1 MQRRSEITAL
11 LLCHLIILTKNI
23 SIMKNMKTKFLYLML
38 AMIIATTIVFADE
51 LDQEVEI
58 QLIEVVGVGIIGGDE
73 PLDGPGEAGNNPTD
87 PNQFHATIT
96 GHTLSVTVFNTH
108 TTYML
113 VRNVSGS
120 IILSRQFVGH
130 TTEQLPSGSYSLELI
145 SIGVSYLGDFEVE

>member
-1 MQRRSEITAL
+1 MRRKFLSM
-11 LLCHLIILTKNI
+11 LLCSILAAT
-23 SIMKNMKTKFLYLML
+23 FL
-38 AMIIATTIVFADE
+38 FAE
-51 LDQEVEI
+51 ETEI
-58 QLIEVVGVGIIGGDE
+58 EIPLYEILSFGFIGGDA
-73 PLDGPGEAGNNPTD
+73 PLDNPFDEGHLPPRPTD
-87 PNQFHATIT
+87 FHATIT

>member
-1 MQRRSEITAL
+1 MKRKIFYLAL
-11 LLCHLIILTKNI
+11 
-23 SIMKNMKTKFLYLML
+23 
-38 AMIIATTIVFADE
+38 ATIVAMPLSFADE
-51 LDQEVEI
+51 IEPEVEI
-58 QLIEVVGVGIIGGDE
+58 QLFEVVGAGAISGDD
-73 PLDGPGEAGNNPTD
+73 PLGSPIPDNPTPPQ